1 MGNSLDSPLLVI
13 LLFILRCLVPLL
25 ILLGVSYLLRKLGL
39 VSDTYKKPPQDH
51 GNNQNSIGKGG
62 LEHGKS

>member
-1 MGNSLDSPLLVI
+1 MSSSLDSPLLVI

-25 ILLGVSYLLRKLGL
+25 ILLGISYLLRKLGL
-39 VSDTYKKPPQDH
+39 VSGTDKHPPRDQ
-51 GNNQNSIGKGG
+51 GNKHNTIGKGG